1 MRWGV
6 GAALLVGGGALGWR
20 ATYRAAPTLL
30 SDGVALGADGTVE
43 VLPAGAGAV
52 YVPGTRLPAQEVGA
66 AASTGTP
73 AGHEALAHAALAR
86 RAGARLTAG
95 RWAELADGALCDL
108 LALTGPTLAWPD
120 AARPATVFP
129 AGAVVAAPVGY
140 WRYTWPRDASFGA
153 VALGAVGLGD
163 EALAVLDH
171 LAALQLP
178 DGSFAARYTHS
189 GQVPDARP
197 AQTDGV
203 GWFLW
208 AAGCLAGG
216 TLAPQG
222 APTGA
227 PQGASAVGAQP
238 GAGARSGSGAQSGST
253 SQSGAAARSGAG
265 AQSGT
270 SGLGG
275 RLVTAL
281 GRAAA
286 CLMTRTATPSHL
298 PAASPDY
305 WEVRE
310 RTLTLGTAAP
320 VLMGLEAAHALARA
334 GLGLGLEA
342 SALGERCSRVRQA
355 VVRNY
360 GPTWGRY
367 PRTDAVDAAIAL
379 VGPPFL
385 EALPGVG
392 AVRATA
398 RARLGRHSGGLA
410 PGTSWRDDG
419 VSWTPETALM
429 ALSARGWGWQ
439 GEAEE
444 LLAWLEAHRTASG
457 ALPEKVGPDGAPAG
471 PAPLAWTDALVL
483 LATC

>member
-216 TLAPQG
+216 ALAPQG
-222 APTGA
+222 VPTGA

-238 GAGARSGSGAQSGST
+238 GST
-253 SQSGAAARSGAG
+253 TPGW
-265 AQSGT
+265 
-270 SGLGG
+270 GG

-334 GLGLGLEA
+334 GLDLGLEA

-379 VGPPFL
+379 VGPPFM

-410 PGTSWRDDG
+410 PGSSWRDDG

>member
-6 GAALLVGGGALGWR
+6 GAALLVGGGALGRR

-52 YVPGTRLPAQEVGA
+52 YVPGTRLPAQEGGA

-216 TLAPQG
+216 SLAPQG
-222 APTGA
+222 VPTGA

-238 GAGARSGSGAQSGST
+238 GPTSQPGSAARSGAST
-253 SQSGAAARSGAG
+253 QSGAG
-265 AQSGT
+265 AQSGPAT
-270 SGLGG
+270 PGWGG

-334 GLGLGLEA
+334 GLDLGLEA

-367 PRTDAVDAAIAL
+367 LRTDAVDAAIAL
-379 VGPPFL
+379 VGPPFM
-385 EALPGVG
+385 EALPGVE

-410 PGTSWRDDG
+410 PGSSWRDDG
-419 VSWTPETALM
+419 VSWTPETALV
-429 ALSARGWGWQ
+429 ALSARYWGWQ
-439 GEAEE
+439 GEAEA

-457 ALPEKVGPDGAPAG
+457 ALPEKVRPDGAPAG

>member
-6 GAALLVGGGALGWR
+6 GAALLVGGGALGRR

-52 YVPGTRLPAQEVGA
+52 YVPGTRLPAQALGTAAGA
-66 AASTGTP
+66 GTP

-86 RAGARLTAG
+86 RAGARLAAG

-120 AARPATVFP
+120 ASRPATVFP

-153 VALGAVGLGD
+153 VALGTVGLGD

-216 TLAPQG
+216 SLAPQG

-227 PQGASAVGAQP
+227 SQGTSAGGAQP
-238 GAGARSGSGAQSGST
+238 GPTSQPGSGARSGASTQSGSGAQSGP
-253 SQSGAAARSGAG
+253 A
-265 AQSGT
+265 T
-270 SGLGG
+270 SGWGG

-334 GLGLGLEA
+334 GLDLGLEA

-379 VGPPFL
+379 VGPPFM
-385 EALPGVG
+385 EALPGVE

-398 RARLGRHSGGLA
+398 RARLGRRSGGLA
-410 PGTSWRDDG
+410 PGSSWRDDG
-419 VSWTPETALM
+419 VSWTPETALV
-429 ALSARGWGWQ
+429 ALSARYWGWQ
-439 GEAEE
+439 GEAEA

-457 ALPEKVGPDGAPAG
+457 ALPEKVRPDGAPAG
-471 PAPLAWTDALVL
+471 PAPLAWSDALVL

>member
-6 GAALLVGGGALGWR
+6 GAALLVGGGALGRR

-52 YVPGTRLPAQEVGA
+52 YVPGTRLPAQALGTAAGA
-66 AASTGTP
+66 GTP

-86 RAGARLTAG
+86 RAGARLAAG

-120 AARPATVFP
+120 ASRPATVFP

-153 VALGAVGLGD
+153 VALGTVGLGD

-216 TLAPQG
+216 SLAPQG

-227 PQGASAVGAQP
+227 SQGASAGGAQP
-238 GAGARSGSGAQSGST
+238 GPTSQPGSGARSGASTQSGSGAQSGPAT
-253 SQSGAAARSGAG
+253 PGW
-265 AQSGT
+265 
-270 SGLGG
+270 GG
-275 RLVTAL
+275 RLVAAL

-334 GLGLGLEA
+334 GLDLGLEA

-379 VGPPFL
+379 VGPPFM
-385 EALPGVG
+385 EALPGVE

-398 RARLGRHSGGLA
+398 RARLGRRSGGLA
-410 PGTSWRDDG
+410 PGSSWRDDG
-419 VSWTPETALM
+419 VSWTPETALV
-429 ALSARGWGWQ
+429 ALSARYWGWQ

-457 ALPEKVGPDGAPAG
+457 ALPEKVRPDGAPAG
-471 PAPLAWTDALVL
+471 PAPLAWSDALVL

>member
-6 GAALLVGGGALGWR
+6 GAALLVGGGALGRR

-43 VLPAGAGAV
+43 VLPAGARAV
-52 YVPGTRLPAQEVGA
+52 YVPGTRLPAQALGT
-66 AASTGTP
+66 AASAGTP

-86 RAGARLTAG
+86 RAGARLAAG

-120 AARPATVFP
+120 ASRPATVFP

-153 VALGAVGLGD
+153 VALGTVGLGD

-216 TLAPQG
+216 SLAPQG

-227 PQGASAVGAQP
+227 SQGASAGGAQP
-238 GAGARSGSGAQSGST
+238 GPTSQPGSGARSGASTQSGSGAQSGPAT
-253 SQSGAAARSGAG
+253 PGW
-265 AQSGT
+265 
-270 SGLGG
+270 GG
-275 RLVTAL
+275 RLVAAL

-334 GLGLGLEA
+334 GLDLGLEA

-379 VGPPFL
+379 VGPPFM
-385 EALPGVG
+385 EALPGVE

-398 RARLGRHSGGLA
+398 RARLGRRSGGLA
-410 PGTSWRDDG
+410 PGSSWRDDG
-419 VSWTPETALM
+419 VSWTPETALV
-429 ALSARGWGWQ
+429 ALSARYWGWQ
-439 GEAEE
+439 GEAEA

-457 ALPEKVGPDGAPAG
+457 ALPEKVRPDGAPAG
-471 PAPLAWTDALVL
+471 PAPLAWSDALVL

>member
-6 GAALLVGGGALGWR
+6 GAALLVGGGALGRR

-52 YVPGTRLPAQEVGA
+52 YVPGTRLPAQALGT
-66 AASTGTP
+66 AASAGTP

-86 RAGARLTAG
+86 RAGARLAAG

-120 AARPATVFP
+120 ASRPATVFP

-153 VALGAVGLGD
+153 VALGTVGLGD

-216 TLAPQG
+216 SLAPQG

-227 PQGASAVGAQP
+227 SQGASAGGAQP
-238 GAGARSGSGAQSGST
+238 GPTSQPGSGARSGASTQSGSGAQSGPAT
-253 SQSGAAARSGAG
+253 PGW
-265 AQSGT
+265 
-270 SGLGG
+270 GG
-275 RLVTAL
+275 RLVAAL

-334 GLGLGLEA
+334 GLDLGLEA

-379 VGPPFL
+379 VGPPFM
-385 EALPGVG
+385 EALPGVE

-398 RARLGRHSGGLA
+398 RARLGRRSGGLA
-410 PGTSWRDDG
+410 PGSSWRDDG
-419 VSWTPETALM
+419 VSWTPETALV
-429 ALSARGWGWQ
+429 ALSARYWGWQ
-439 GEAEE
+439 GEAEA

-457 ALPEKVGPDGAPAG
+457 ALPEKVRPDGAPAG
-471 PAPLAWTDALVL
+471 PAPLAWSDALVL

>member
-216 TLAPQG
+216 ALAPTS
-222 APTGA
+222 APTGV

-238 GAGARSGSGAQSGST
+238 GAGAQSGPT
-253 SQSGAAARSGAG
+253 APGW
-265 AQSGT
+265 
-270 SGLGG
+270 GG

-334 GLGLGLEA
+334 GLDLGLEA

-379 VGPPFL
+379 VGPPFM

-410 PGTSWRDDG
+410 PGSSWRDDG

>member
-222 APTGA
+222 VPTGA
-227 PQGASAVGAQP
+227 PQGASAVGAQ
-238 GAGARSGSGAQSGST
+238 SGAATLPGPT
-253 SQSGAAARSGAG
+253 SQPGSAARSGAG
-265 AQSGT
+265 AQSGST
-270 SGLGG
+270 TPGWGRGPRRRGRPHRPGAGRGLPHDPYRHAQPPTRRQPGLLGG
-275 RLVTAL
+275 A
-281 GRAAA
+281 
-286 CLMTRTATPSHL
+286 
-298 PAASPDY
+298 
-305 WEVRE
+305 
-310 RTLTLGTAAP
+310 
-320 VLMGLEAAHALARA
+320 
-334 GLGLGLEA
+334 
-342 SALGERCSRVRQA
+342 
-355 VVRNY
+355 
-360 GPTWGRY
+360 
-367 PRTDAVDAAIAL
+367 
-379 VGPPFL
+379 
-385 EALPGVG
+385 
-392 AVRATA
+392 
-398 RARLGRHSGGLA
+398 
-410 PGTSWRDDG
+410 
-419 VSWTPETALM
+419 
-429 ALSARGWGWQ
+429 
-439 GEAEE
+439 
-444 LLAWLEAHRTASG
+444 
-457 ALPEKVGPDGAPAG
+457 
-471 PAPLAWTDALVL
+471 
-483 LATC
+483 